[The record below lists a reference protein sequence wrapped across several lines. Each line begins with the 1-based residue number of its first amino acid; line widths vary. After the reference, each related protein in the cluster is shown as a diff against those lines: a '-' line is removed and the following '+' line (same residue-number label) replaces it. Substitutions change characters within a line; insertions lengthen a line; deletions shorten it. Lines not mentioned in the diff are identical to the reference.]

1 MWRKLFCV
9 ATLLLAGESWASSN
23 DVVVEKVWM
32 RETVPEQ
39 TAATVQL
46 NLFVAKAGR
55 LLSVS
60 SPVANRGEIQAVVM
74 YHGKPRTDA
83 LSSLKLE
90 SRSITRFG
98 ERNLY
103 LALVGLKRQINVGE
117 RIPLTLVVEVGGHQH
132 VVELEAEVKA
142 LELSFE
148 HYRNPHS
155 VKDSQ

>member
-1 MWRKLFCV
+1 MWRILFCV
-9 ATLLLAGESWASSN
+9 TTLLLAGESWASSN

-32 RETVPEQ
+32 RETVPGQ

-60 SPVANRGEIQAVVM
+60 SPVASRGEIQAVVM
-74 YHGKPRTDA
+74 HHGKPQTEA
-83 LSSLKLE
+83 LSSLRLDA
-90 SRSITRFG
+90 RSIARFG
-98 ERNLY
+98 EHNLY

-117 RIPLTLVVEVGGHQH
+117 RIPITLLVEVGGHQH
-132 VVELEAEVKA
+132 VVEVEAEVKA